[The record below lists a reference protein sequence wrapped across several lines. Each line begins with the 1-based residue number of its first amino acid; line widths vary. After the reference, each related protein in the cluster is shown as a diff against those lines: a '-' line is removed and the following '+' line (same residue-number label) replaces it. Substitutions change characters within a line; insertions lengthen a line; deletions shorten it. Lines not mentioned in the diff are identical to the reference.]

1 MKIGIY
7 FLIKEEKVFI
17 EYMEILEKV
26 SNIIKN
32 KFNSDLIYSKKYL
45 KAEKKIENE
54 VFNVYM
60 HQQYLLIKFIE
71 KMKTIILKCF

>member
-45 KAEKKIENE
+45 KAEKK
-54 VFNVYM
+54 
-60 HQQYLLIKFIE
+60 
-71 KMKTIILKCF
+71 